1 MSDSINT
8 IHVNTDPAYDV
19 AVGPGLLKQCGQ
31 RLTEV
36 LGKCRIAVIADSTV
50 APLYLNTVT
59 ESLQAAGFDVSTCI
73 YPAGEEHKNLSTL
86 SDILETLA

>member
-1 MSDSINT
+1 MSDAIHT

-19 AVGPGLLKQCGQ
+19 SVGSGLLGQCGV
-31 RLTEV
+31 RLAKV

-59 ESLQAAGFDVSTCI
+59 ESLRAAGFDVGTCI
-73 YPAGEEHKNLSTL
+73 YPAGDRKSVV
-86 SDILETLA
+86 